1 MGELFDTASCNFN
14 YSEGHSQL
22 NGWSMFGFKL
32 TGTDST
38 QTDFN
43 KLVCSMSKKNEA
55 GGFTG
60 DMTLE
65 IRDTDGTTVLVTGTS
80 VNVSTIPDIPTY
92 SDITFTC
99 DTTTVTAGQYI
110 CVTFPTGTN
119 STNCLFWYRSSTA
132 NNCADPTLTGVY
144 IAGTLNPTNNMADM
158 VTSSEAVPP
167 PSSSGTFMPP
177 PPAMVR
183 L

>member
-1 MGELFDTASCNFN
+1 MGELFDTTSCNFN
-14 YSEGHSQL
+14 YNQDYSQL

-43 KLVCSMSKKNEA
+43 KLVCSMSKKNET

-92 SDITFTC
+92 ADITFTC

-110 CVTFPTGTN
+110 VVTFPSGTDN
-119 STNCLFWYRSSTA
+119 TNCLFWSRSNTA
-132 NNCADPTLTGVY
+132 NNCADPTLTGIY
-144 IAGTLNPTNNMADM
+144 YTDSNNSTTQMADM
-158 VTSSEAVPP
+158 VTSSEASPP
-167 PSSSGTFMPP
+167 PSSSGVFEPP
-177 PPAMVR
+177 PIAWIH
-183 L
+183 

>member
-1 MGELFDTASCNFN
+1 
-14 YSEGHSQL
+14 
-22 NGWSMFGFKL
+22 MFGFKL

-43 KLVCSMSKKNEA
+43 KLVCSMSKKNEN

-80 VNVSTIPDIPTY
+80 VDVSTIPDLPTY
-92 SDITFTC
+92 ADITFTC
-99 DTTTVTAGQYI
+99 ATTTVTAGQYI
-110 CVTFPTGTN
+110 VVTFPSGTN
-119 STNCLFWYRSSTA
+119 NTNCLYWSRSNTS
-132 NNCADPTLTGVY
+132 NNCADPSL
-144 IAGTLNPTNNMADM
+144 AGIYYTNSNQYTTTMADM
-158 VTSSEAVPP
+158 VTFSVASPPP
-167 PSSSGTFMPP
+167 PSSSGVIYPP
-177 PPAMVR
+177 NIAMVR